1 MESPTRGTST
11 KEQATTYG
19 SLKIITAPID
29 EPWTCTC

>member
-19 SLKIITAPID
+19 SLKIITAPI
-29 EPWTCTC
+29 EPWTSTC